1 MQVECEKKVTSEIIK
16 KDKVIEDLTQAR
28 DSLAND
34 FHNSELVKCKDKEIH
49 DIKKELSTVTEN
61 LSQVKAEFANF
72 TSIVNK
78 ERKNNER
85 KDKKNEKKEFLN
97 QLRSESCPP
106 SLQVLECYVKSE
118 NLVTL

>member
-1 MQVECEKKVTSEIIK
+1 M
-16 KDKVIEDLTQAR
+16 
-28 DSLAND
+28 
-34 FHNSELVKCKDKEIH
+34 KCKDKEIH
-49 DIKKELSTVTEN
+49 DIKKELATVTKN

-97 QLRSESCPP
+97 QLRSESFPP
-106 SLQVLECYVKSE
+106 SLQ
-118 NLVTL
+118 